1 MPSITKFIV
10 QERVHSLMGDDEL
23 LEAEEDGLIA
33 RRQTFVGDSLKEK
46 KLFHK
51 LLLSLETPLDAIRL
65 RRQTSLDPNDS
76 PTKLRAFDTK
86 KINLAI
92 GSDSELSGI

>member
-1 MPSITKFIV
+1 M
-10 QERVHSLMGDDEL
+10 QERVRILTGDDEL
-23 LEAEEDGLIA
+23 LETEEDGLIA
-33 RRQTFVGDSLKEK
+33 RRQPFVGDSLKEK

-51 LLLSLETPLDAIRL
+51 LLLSLETPLDVIRF

-76 PTKLRAFDTK
+76 PTKPRAFDTK

-92 GSDSELSGI
+92 GSDSEVSSI